1 MPRQRTARIPLV
13 NPTAAGSEG
22 RRTRGGSA
30 FRARLVALGLVL
42 LSLGLLTVYFRESS
56 GGPIHGAQRA
66 AVSVLTPFEAA
77 AERVARPFRDAWGW
91 ASDVLDAK
99 SENEKLE
106 QEVEELRK
114 QAIENATA
122 AADNERLRA
131 LLEYRDGPRFPDDYD
146 AVTTRVILEPQ
157 SAFRQEVVV
166 AAGSSSGVEVNDPVV
181 TERGLVGIVV
191 ATTSNAAN
199 VRLLTD
205 QESAASAYVLET
217 GAGGVIQRGSST
229 SAALTL
235 DRVPKDEEV
244 NEGDTVV
251 TAGSQ
256 SGQLQSL
263 FPRRIPICTVTSVSQ
278 RDIDSYKQ
286 IQCTPLVD
294 FDAVHE
300 VIVLVKKGSR

>member
-1 MPRQRTARIPLV
+1 VPRQRTARIPLV
-13 NPTAAGSEG
+13 NPTAARPEG

-42 LSLGLLTVYFRESS
+42 LSLALLTVYFREST
-56 GGPIHGAQRA
+56 GGPLHGAQKIV
-66 AVSVLTPFEAA
+66 VSALTPFEAG

-91 ASDVLDAK
+91 ATDVLDAK
-99 SENEKLE
+99 GENEELK
-106 QEVEELRK
+106 QQVEELRK
-114 QAIENATA
+114 QAVENATA
-122 AADNERLRA
+122 AAENERLRA

-146 AVTTRVILEPQ
+146 AVTTRVIVEPQ
-157 SAFRQEVVV
+157 SAFRQEVVI
-166 AAGSSSGVEVNDPVV
+166 AAGTSSGVRVNDPVV
-181 TERGLVGIVV
+181 TDKGLVGIVV

-205 QESAASAYVLET
+205 QESAASAYVVET
-217 GAGGVIQRGSST
+217 GASGIVQRGSST
-229 SAALTL
+229 SSALTL
-235 DRVPKDEEV
+235 DRVPKDQEV
-244 NEGDTVV
+244 GEGDTVV

-256 SGQLQSL
+256 SGRLESL

-294 FDAVHE
+294 FDEVHE
-300 VIVLVKKGSR
+300 VIVLVQKGSR

>member
-1 MPRQRTARIPLV
+1 VPRQRTARIPLV
-13 NPTAAGSEG
+13 NPTAARPEG
-22 RRTRGGSA
+22 RRQRGGSA

-42 LSLGLLTVYFRESS
+42 LSLALLTVYFRESS
-56 GGPIHGAQRA
+56 GGPLHGVQRI
-66 AVSVLTPFEAA
+66 AVSVLTPFEAG

-91 ASDVLDAK
+91 TTDVLDAK
-99 SENEKLE
+99 GENEELK
-106 QEVEELRK
+106 QQVEDLRN

-122 AADNERLRA
+122 AAENERLRA

-146 AVTTRVILEPQ
+146 AVTTRVIVEPQ
-157 SAFRQEVVV
+157 SAFRQEVVI
-166 AAGSSSGVEVNDPVV
+166 AAGSSSGIRVNDPVV
-181 TERGLVGIVV
+181 TDKGLVGIVV
-191 ATTSNAAN
+191 DTTSNAAN

-205 QESAASAYVLET
+205 QESAASAYVLKT
-217 GAGGVIQRGSST
+217 GASGVIQRGSST

-244 NEGDTVV
+244 NQGDTVV

-300 VIVLVKKGSR
+300 VIVLVGKGSR

>member
-1 MPRQRTARIPLV
+1 VPRQRTARIPLV
-13 NPTAAGSEG
+13 NPTAAHPEG

-42 LSLGLLTVYFRESS
+42 LSLALLTVYFREST
-56 GGPIHGAQRA
+56 GGPLHGAQKIV
-66 AVSVLTPFEAA
+66 VSALTPFEAG

-91 ASDVLDAK
+91 ATDVLDAK
-99 SENEKLE
+99 GENEELK
-106 QEVEELRK
+106 QQVEELRK
-114 QAIENATA
+114 QAVENATA
-122 AADNERLRA
+122 AAENERLRA

-146 AVTTRVILEPQ
+146 AVTTRVIVEPQ
-157 SAFRQEVVV
+157 SAFRQEVVI
-166 AAGSSSGVEVNDPVV
+166 AAGTSSGVRVNDPVV
-181 TERGLVGIVV
+181 TDKGLVGIVV

-205 QESAASAYVLET
+205 QESAASAYVVET
-217 GAGGVIQRGSST
+217 GASGIVQRGSST
-229 SAALTL
+229 SSALTL
-235 DRVPKDEEV
+235 DRVPKDQEV
-244 NEGDTVV
+244 GEGDTVV

-256 SGQLQSL
+256 SGRLESL

-294 FDAVHE
+294 FDEVHE
-300 VIVLVKKGSR
+300 VIVLVQKGSR

>member
-1 MPRQRTARIPLV
+1 M
-13 NPTAAGSEG
+13 
-22 RRTRGGSA
+22 
-30 FRARLVALGLVL
+30 
-42 LSLGLLTVYFRESS
+42 
-56 GGPIHGAQRA
+56 
-66 AVSVLTPFEAA
+66 
-77 AERVARPFRDAWGW
+77 
-91 ASDVLDAK
+91 
-99 SENEKLE
+99 
-106 QEVEELRK
+106 
-114 QAIENATA
+114 
-122 AADNERLRA
+122 
-131 LLEYRDGPRFPDDYD
+131 
-146 AVTTRVILEPQ
+146 ILEPQ

-166 AAGSSSGVEVNDPVV
+166 AAGSSSGIQVNDPVV
-181 TERGLVGIVV
+181 TDEGLVGIVV

-217 GAGGVIQRGSST
+217 GASGVIQRGSST

-244 NEGDTVV
+244 SQGDTVV